1 MAKCDNC
8 KELEVKNIW
17 GKVPFEWCEKKN
29 DNPDKNIERDC
40 PYFKPK
46 TNADRI
52 RNMTDEELAKFL
64 GETVCEAGE
73 NMFYCSDYENTEHC
87 IGHSC
92 KECGGY
98 LKWLKSEVVIEDG
111 KFDMRKKV
119 E

>member
-8 KELEVKNIW
+8 KELEVKNIR

-64 GETVCEAGE
+64 ESVTCETHGWCDDCTSMRGE
-73 NMFYCSDYENTEHC
+73 YCHGLNDESNSLVQER
-87 IGHSC
+87 
-92 KECGGY
+92 
-98 LKWLKSEVVIEDG
+98 LKWLKSEAECE
-111 KFDMRKKV
+111 K
-119 E
+119 